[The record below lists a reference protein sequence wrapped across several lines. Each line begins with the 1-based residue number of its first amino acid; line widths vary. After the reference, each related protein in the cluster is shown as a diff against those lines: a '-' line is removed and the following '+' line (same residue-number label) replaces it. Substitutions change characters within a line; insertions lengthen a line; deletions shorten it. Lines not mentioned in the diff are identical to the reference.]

1 MAGLF
6 DLFFQQQSQPQTDDL
21 GMTPPPQASGGLFG
35 NAFGGDY
42 DLGSRLMMAGSFL
55 DGQPGA
61 AMAMAQQMERRR
73 IAKEVAKQR
82 YEAAKTII
90 KNRPELAPLYNADP
104 VKFMDYYTKMTFD
117 EMVAD
122 KEADRRNQEKMD
134 DRAQQLED
142 EARKWLHDEGT
153 ARQGHQ
159 YQLEESAAAAQNQL
173 AKAKELAKFN
183 QDNDPALQ
191 YHNSLLGTI
200 MNQAAKIQ
208 APGAGI

>member
-122 KEADRRNQEKMD
+122 KEADRRNQQGERQTAPD
-134 DRAQQLED
+134 VGRHGHHPENAAAHDQDGASRHEEPGRQQPAAPAGGDRAGD
-142 EARKWLHDEGT
+142 V
-153 ARQGHQ
+153 
-159 YQLEESAAAAQNQL
+159 
-173 AKAKELAKFN
+173 
-183 QDNDPALQ
+183 
-191 YHNSLLGTI
+191 
-200 MNQAAKIQ
+200 
-208 APGAGI
+208 